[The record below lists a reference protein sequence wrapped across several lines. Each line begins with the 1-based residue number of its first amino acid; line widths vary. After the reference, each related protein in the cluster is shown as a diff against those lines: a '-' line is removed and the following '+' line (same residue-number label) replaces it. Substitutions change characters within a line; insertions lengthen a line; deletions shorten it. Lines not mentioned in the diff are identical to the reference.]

1 MVTHGFVL
9 ELLVALMSTKA
20 GINQEKVFDEL
31 SSEWL
36 SEFRGPESVEASELL
51 RAIIAD
57 WASAA
62 NVSDDPE
69 AINVIQRATLE
80 PAVRERAPAGR
91 LAVLRAKVLEQKLG
105 TRTLALGKAI
115 VDGQID
121 SDEARSTGEKL
132 LAEAEELGPM
142 IGAVDDQEL
151 MRPLRRELGEAFL
164 EALFAVERKAMSLRL
179 NRYKASS
186 GH

>member
-1 MVTHGFVL
+1 
-9 ELLVALMSTKA
+9 MSTKA

-91 LAVLRAKVLEQKLG
+91 LAVLRAKVLERRIQKLG